1 EQEMFITNKVKFED
15 LPSYEIGME
24 KGFQD
29 GMEKGMEKGIE
40 KGMEKGILALYKITG
55 DISLIKKELGIEENK
70 IFAVLEKHGIKAK
83 K

>member
-1 EQEMFITNKVKFED
+1 
-15 LPSYEIGME
+15 
-24 KGFQD
+24 
-29 GMEKGMEKGIE
+29 
-40 KGMEKGILALYKITG
+40 MEKGILALYKVTG